1 MKIGIGVGGRTMS
14 KLRGQ
19 VEAAA
24 ADGFAS
30 AWANNIFELD
40 ALTACA
46 VAGSTVEIEVGTYVT
61 PIQPRHPHALAQ
73 QAATVHDAVDGRLTL
88 GIGMSHKVVI
98 ADMLGLEWGRQAA
111 YLREYLNILVPLLE
125 TGSAQFS
132 GEFFTVNAILQPGR
146 SDRPSIVVA
155 ALGPKMLEVAGE
167 LADGTAT
174 WMTGPRTLAEHTVPA
189 ITQAAERAGRAAPRV
204 LAALPVAVTTDLDGA
219 REAATSAF
227 GHYGALPSY
236 RAMLDREG
244 AAEPA
249 DLAIVGDEDT
259 VVAGL
264 RTVAEAGV
272 TELVAGVFGDPET
285 QKRTRALLSSL
296 NL

>member
-1 MKIGIGVGGRTMS
+1 MKIGIGVGGRTVG

-19 VEAAA
+19 VESAA

-30 AWANNIFELD
+30 AWVNNIFELD

-46 VAGSTVEIEVGTYVT
+46 VAGRDVPIEVGSYVT

-73 QAATVHDAVDGRLTL
+73 QAATVHDAVDGRFTL
-88 GIGMSHKVVI
+88 GIGMSHKIVI

-111 YLREYLNILVPLLE
+111 YLREYLSILVPLLE
-125 TGSAQFS
+125 TGSAAFE
-132 GEFFTVNAILQPGR
+132 GEFFRVNAILQPAR
-146 SDRPSIVVA
+146 SDRPSIVIA

-174 WMTGPRTLAEHTVPA
+174 WMTGPRTLADHTVPA
-189 ITQAAERAGRAAPRV
+189 ITRAAERAGRPRPRV

-219 REAATSAF
+219 REAATHAF

-236 RAMLDREG
+236 RSMLDREG

-249 DLAIVGDEDT
+249 DLTIVGDEDAVT
-259 VVAGL
+259 AGL
-264 RTVAEAGV
+264 RTVADAGV
-272 TELVAGVFGDPET
+272 TELVAGVFGDADT

-296 NL
+296 DV